1 MSERLQGTIVM
12 DVPDEPAW
20 PAVVSL
26 ALGVFSLVT
35 AEFLPASLLTPM
47 AAALHVSQGVA
58 GQAVTATATVA
69 LVAGLLAAVITRG
82 LDRRLV
88 LMGFSVM
95 LIASDLLVATA
106 RDLPALL
113 MARVLLGIALGG
125 FWSMATA
132 VAMRLVPETLVPRAL
147 SLVFS
152 GVSAATIVA
161 VPMGSYLGSQIGW
174 RSVFLLGACIGLVTL
189 LVQVVT
195 LPRLPATGA
204 ARLSTLVEVLLRPR
218 IGIGMVCTVLV
229 FTGHFGLFTYI
240 RPFLQGAS
248 GISTDGLSLL
258 LLGFGLANF
267 FGTFLAGFL
276 LQRNLRATLALMPLI
291 IGLAGLLLASGVGG
305 LGAEALLVALWG
317 MAFGGVPVAWST
329 WLSRA
334 VPDEPESGGGLIVAA
349 VQLAIATG
357 AASGGA
363 IFDLSGARGVFL
375 GGGALLALTAGIVVL
390 GVANP
395 KHA

>member
-26 ALGVFSLVT
+26 TLGVFSLVT

-47 AAALHVSQGVA
+47 AVALHVSQGVA

-69 LVAGLLAAVITRG
+69 LIAGLLAAVVTRG
-82 LDRRLV
+82 MDRRLV
-88 LMGFSVM
+88 LIGFSVM

-113 MARVLLGIALGG
+113 MARILLGIALGG

-132 VAMRLVPETLVPRAL
+132 VAMRLVPGTLVPRAL

-204 ARLSTLVEVLLRPR
+204 ARLSTLVTVLLRPH

-240 RPFLQGAS
+240 RPFLQNAS
-248 GISTDGLSLL
+248 GIRADGLSLL

-276 LQRNLRATLALMPLI
+276 LQRDLRATLALMPFL
-291 IGLAGLLLASGVGG
+291 IGLAGLLLASGIGG
-305 LGAEALLVALWG
+305 LPAEALLVALWG

-329 WLSRA
+329 WLSRS

-375 GGGALLALTAGIVVL
+375 GGGALLALTAGIVIL

>member
-1 MSERLQGTIVM
+1 MSERLQGTLVM

-69 LVAGLLAAVITRG
+69 LIAGLLAAVVTRG

-88 LMGFSVM
+88 LIGFSVM

-174 RSVFLLGACIGLVTL
+174 RSVFLLGALIGLVTL
-189 LVQVVT
+189 LFQLVT

-204 ARLSTLVEVLLRPR
+204 ARLSTLVHVLLRPR

-229 FTGHFGLFTYI
+229 FTGHFSLFTYI

-276 LQRNLRATLALMPLI
+276 VQRDLRATLALMPLL
-291 IGLAGLLLASGVGG
+291 IGLAGLLLASGIGG
-305 LGAEALLVALWG
+305 LAAEALLVALWG

-329 WLSRA
+329 WLSRT

-375 GGGALLALTAGIVVL
+375 GGGALLALTAGIVAL

>member
-1 MSERLQGTIVM
+1 MSERLQGTLVM

-26 ALGVFSLVT
+26 TLGVFSLVT

-69 LVAGLLAAVITRG
+69 LIAGLLAAVVTRG

-88 LMGFSVM
+88 LIGFSVM

-174 RSVFLLGACIGLVTL
+174 RSVFLLGALIGLVTL
-189 LVQVVT
+189 LFQLVT

-204 ARLSTLVEVLLRPR
+204 ARLSTLVHVLLRPR

-229 FTGHFGLFTYI
+229 FTGHFSLFTYI

-276 LQRNLRATLALMPLI
+276 VQRDLRATLALMPLL
-291 IGLAGLLLASGVGG
+291 IGLAGLLLASGIGG
-305 LGAEALLVALWG
+305 LAAEALLIALWG

-329 WLSRA
+329 WLSRT

-375 GGGALLALTAGIVVL
+375 GGGALLALTAGIVAL

>member
-1 MSERLQGTIVM
+1 
-12 DVPDEPAW
+12 
-20 PAVVSL
+20 
-26 ALGVFSLVT
+26 
-35 AEFLPASLLTPM
+35 
-47 AAALHVSQGVA
+47 
-58 GQAVTATATVA
+58 
-69 LVAGLLAAVITRG
+69 
-82 LDRRLV
+82 V
-88 LMGFSVM
+88 LIGFSVM

-113 MARVLLGIALGG
+113 MARILLGIALGG

-132 VAMRLVPETLVPRAL
+132 VAMRLVPGTLVPRAL

-204 ARLSTLVEVLLRPR
+204 ARLSTLVTVLLRPH

-276 LQRNLRATLALMPLI
+276 LQRDLRATLALMPLL
-291 IGLAGLLLASGVGG
+291 IGLAGLLLASGIGG
-305 LGAEALLVALWG
+305 LPAEALLVALWG

-329 WLSRA
+329 WLSRS

-375 GGGALLALTAGIVVL
+375 GGGALLALTAGIVIL

>member
-1 MSERLQGTIVM
+1 MSERLQGTLVM

-69 LVAGLLAAVITRG
+69 LIAGLLAAVVTRG

-88 LMGFSVM
+88 LIGFSVM

-174 RSVFLLGACIGLVTL
+174 RSVFLLGALIGLVTL
-189 LVQVVT
+189 LFQLVT

-204 ARLSTLVEVLLRPR
+204 ARLSTLVHVLLRPR

-229 FTGHFGLFTYI
+229 FTGHFSLFTYI

-276 LQRNLRATLALMPLI
+276 VQRDLRATLALMPLL
-291 IGLAGLLLASGVGG
+291 IGLAGLLLASGIGG
-305 LGAEALLVALWG
+305 LAAEALLIALWG

-329 WLSRA
+329 WLSRT

-375 GGGALLALTAGIVVL
+375 GGGALLALTAGIVAL

>member
-1 MSERLQGTIVM
+1 MSERLQGTLVM

-69 LVAGLLAAVITRG
+69 LIAGLLAAVVTRG

-88 LMGFSVM
+88 LIGFSVM

-125 FWSMATA
+125 VWSMATA

-174 RSVFLLGACIGLVTL
+174 RSVFLLGALIGLVTL
-189 LVQVVT
+189 LFQLVT

-204 ARLSTLVEVLLRPR
+204 ARLSTLVHVLLRPR

-229 FTGHFGLFTYI
+229 FTGHFSLFTYI

-276 LQRNLRATLALMPLI
+276 VQRDLRATLALMPLL
-291 IGLAGLLLASGVGG
+291 IGLAGLLLASGIGG
-305 LGAEALLVALWG
+305 LAAEALLVALWG

-329 WLSRA
+329 WLSRT

-375 GGGALLALTAGIVVL
+375 GGGALLALTAGIVAL

>member
-1 MSERLQGTIVM
+1 MSERLQGTMVM

-69 LVAGLLAAVITRG
+69 LIAGLLAAVVTRG

-88 LMGFSVM
+88 LIGFSVM

-276 LQRNLRATLALMPLI
+276 LQRDLRATLALMPLL
-291 IGLAGLLLASGVGG
+291 IGLAGLLLASGIGG
-305 LGAEALLVALWG
+305 LPAEALLVALWG

-395 KHA
+395 KRA